1 MEMINKREL
10 VKKCIE
16 QTAEIARFLIEANKR
31 PKILEELP
39 EEELIEL
46 REKFSFLSADFYML
60 TLSNR
65 RQFEMLQREKEAER
79 LKLIKRSAKNG
90 NNNI

>member
-1 MEMINKREL
+1 MINKREL

-46 REKFSFLSADFYML
+46 REKFSFLYADFHRL

-65 RQFEMLQREKEAER
+65 RQFTILQREKEAER